1 MRLSVTLTLLAGVLS
16 APVAAFAE
24 AEAPRKIEFART
36 QSGYVVLRDGQAFP
50 FAGPDWSTGILH
62 RCPHTAAMR
71 FETGQ
76 QIMREKF
83 WTLPMR
89 KASWLRFVYQ

>member
-1 MRLSVTLTLLAGVLS
+1 MRLSVTLTLLAGVLF

-36 QSGYVVLRDGQAFP
+36 QSGYVVLRDGQAFSIRG
-50 FAGPDWSTGILH
+50 AGLEYGDIASLSAHGGNAIRNWTTDNA
-62 RCPHTAAMR
+62 R
-71 FETGQ
+71 
-76 QIMREKF
+76 KF

-89 KASWLRFVYQ
+89 KASWLRFVYR